1 MKADEVSHPPLWACR
16 PLGLAL
22 ALMVAKTVMAAGQS
36 ELSLSAPL
44 ALPALMHDH
53 LLVVTLFLMIDL
65 FVQLRVRRGGPEFEA
80 VGDRA
85 MWFLLAMA
93 LVWVGASVPVAAAL
107 GAPASLAELR
117 EHGGVLAVVQAGASP
132 ATLLG
137 AAVAVG
143 AGLVSPRLL
152 HRAPSRR
159 VVPVAIIV
167 GAVVAVA
174 GPIGRE
180 SLSLGGLER
189 DPFAV
194 IIQATWQGLQT
205 ITGP

>member
-1 MKADEVSHPPLWACR
+1 MWVCR
-16 PLGLAL
+16 SLGLGL
-22 ALMVAKTVMAAGQS
+22 ALMVAKTVMVAGQS
-36 ELSLSAPL
+36 ELPLSAPL

-65 FVQLRVRRGGPEFEA
+65 FVQLRVRRGGPEFEG
-80 VGDRA
+80 VGERA

-93 LVWVGASVPVAAAL
+93 LVWVGASVPIAAVL

-117 EHGGVLAVVQAGASP
+117 EHGGVLAVAQAGASP
-132 ATLLG
+132 ASLLG

-143 AGLVSPRLL
+143 VGLVSPRLL

-159 VVPVAIIV
+159 VVPVAIIAGV
-167 GAVVAVA
+167 VVAVA
-174 GPIGRE
+174 GPIGRD
-180 SLSLGGLER
+180 SLALGGMER

-205 ITGP
+205 IAGP